1 MSYRLIVTIVPQY
14 SGDLITNAARD
25 AGCPGGTVL
34 MGRETAANGIVQL
47 LGFGDAPKDIT
58 YNLVEEDKAQNII
71 QAIEKVTVEKK
82 KKFGVLFSIDVGQ
95 FMKAGDEKTASAKE
109 GERKM
114 AENNYQV
121 INVIVNR
128 GYAEDAMAAARKAG
142 AGGGTIINARGTARE
157 GDAKFFGTE
166 IVPEKD
172 MLMILV
178 PADKKEN
185 ILNAITELECFKKA
199 GSGIVFCNEAQDFRV
214 LGKK

>member
-58 YNLVEEDKAQNII
+58 YNLVEKNKAQDII
-71 QAIEKVTVEKK
+71 HAIEMVAVEKK

-185 ILNAITELECFKKA
+185 ILDAITELECFKKA